1 MNADRPVRRAARQHV
16 LGRLKTVVLR
26 QLHQSR
32 SEDELDPDALLF
44 GGGLGLDSLDAVEL
58 VVCLDADFGLSDLNP
73 TELRTSMR
81 TLNGLVDLVLQHTE
95 GRHVA

>member
-1 MNADRPVRRAARQHV
+1 VNPELLARRAERKRIFECLRA
-16 LGRLKTVVLR
+16 VVVR

-32 SEDELDPDALLF
+32 HEDEVDPDALLF

-58 VVCLDADFGLSDLNP
+58 AVCLDADFGLSELSP

-81 TLNGLVDLVLQHTE
+81 TLNGLVDLVLRHTE
-95 GRHVA
+95 ARHVA